1 MILLIDNYDSF
12 TYNLYHIAAA
22 CGEVK
27 VVKND
32 EITAA
37 QVFEMN
43 PSHILISP
51 GPCRP
56 QDAGNILDIIDKCKG
71 KIPMFG
77 VCLGHQAIGEVFGA
91 TLDYAEKL
99 LHGVAIDVT
108 LDTSQAIFANMAQK
122 ITGARY
128 NSLELKADSLPDCL
142 KLIATGPAG
151 EVMGIRHKE
160 YEIYGVQFHPES
172 ILTDGG
178 DAIVTNFLNSAR

>member
-12 TYNLYHIAAA
+12 TYNLYHIASS
-22 CGEVK
+22 CGEVV

-32 EITAA
+32 EITAE
-37 QVFEMN
+37 QVKEMN

-56 QDAGNILDIIDKCKG
+56 KDAGNILDIIEKCKD
-71 KIPMFG
+71 KPIFG
-77 VCLGHQAIGEVFGA
+77 VCLGHQAIGEIFGA
-91 TLDYAEKL
+91 TLDYADKL
-99 LHGVAIDVT
+99 LHGVAVDVT
-108 LDTSQAIFANMAQK
+108 LDTNQEIFADMPQK

-128 NSLELKADSLPDCL
+128 NSLELKADSLPPCL
-142 KLIATGPAG
+142 QLIASGPSG
-151 EVMGIRHKE
+151 EVMGIRHKD

-178 DAIVTNFLNSAR
+178 EQIVKNFLSK